1 MKEEQKLKDDIWA
14 YCRLNEITNIDEFTN
29 KMTQQGFTVE
39 KFGAT
44 PFGSEIKEVEKIVE
58 VSVEKIVEKI
68 VERIVEVPVEKI
80 IEKEIYV
87 TDDEEVK
94 KISDKNRRLN
104 DEMISLK
111 NQLSDKTKDSL
122 IEVLNGEIKEM
133 GMDKTKSMDKV
144 TKLEKEILKLKEK
157 LESSQTENKKDD
169 DIYNDNKKG
178 GWFGSNILK
187 K

>member
-1 MKEEQKLKDDIWA
+1 MKVDKKLKDQIWE
-14 YCRLNEITNIDEFTN
+14 YCRLNDISNVDEFTN

-44 PFGSEIKEVEKIVE
+44 PFGDGVGKIKEVEKIVE
-58 VSVEKIVEKI
+58 VPVDRIVEKI
-68 VERIVEVPVEKI
+68 VEVTVEKI
-80 IEKEIYV
+80 IEKEVYI
-87 TDDEEVK
+87 TDDDEVK
-94 KISDKNRRLN
+94 KISDKNIMLN
-104 DEMISLK
+104 DEIMELK
-111 NQLSDKTKDSL
+111 KKVEDKTKDNL
-122 IEVLNGEIKEM
+122 IEVLNSKIKEI
-133 GMDKTKSMDKV
+133 GMDSTKSIDKI

-157 LESSQTENKKDD
+157 LESSQKGNKKDD